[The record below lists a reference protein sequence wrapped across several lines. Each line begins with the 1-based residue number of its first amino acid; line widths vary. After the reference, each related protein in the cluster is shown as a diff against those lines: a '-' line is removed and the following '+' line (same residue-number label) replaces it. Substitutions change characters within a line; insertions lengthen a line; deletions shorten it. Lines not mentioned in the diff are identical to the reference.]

1 MGTNDSGQA
10 VQSGDLLEISFN
22 LGKEALEEYKKAL
35 TEPMTKKEEF
45 DWRRGFEKGFIFGVC
60 GMAMKERISNN
71 RLTVSPDAK
80 REVNTSGGIVRHD

>member
-22 LGKEALEEYKKAL
+22 LGKEALEEYKQAL

-60 GMAMKERISNN
+60 GMAMKERISNAGLEARASTTN
-71 RLTVSPDAK
+71 
-80 REVNTSGGIVRHD
+80 NGGSGNE